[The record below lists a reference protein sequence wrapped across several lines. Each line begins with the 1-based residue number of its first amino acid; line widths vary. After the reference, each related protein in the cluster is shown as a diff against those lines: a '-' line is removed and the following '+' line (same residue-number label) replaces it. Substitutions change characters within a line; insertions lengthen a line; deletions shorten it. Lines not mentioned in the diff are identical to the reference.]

1 MKIAIAGCL
10 GRVGRT
16 LIEYVAASPHALV
29 GGTVRVGQQA
39 LAHHAFAAAGVNAPL
54 LSESVSIIYEQA
66 DAIIDFSR
74 PEHSVEIAKSA
85 ANMKKIHIC
94 GTTGLDAMQ
103 QEIFSECAKKARIV
117 LAPNMSI
124 GVNLLL
130 GLSER
135 VARALAEDFDIEIY
149 EIHHRHKVDAPSGT
163 ALALGR
169 AVAAGRGV
177 PLDEVAEY
185 ERHGVTGERLPGKIG
200 FSVARGGDVVG
211 DHTVSFAGIGE
222 RLELT
227 HRASSRMIYARGA
240 VHAAQ
245 WAERQPA
252 GLYDMQDVL
261 GLR

>member
-16 LIEYVAASPHALV
+16 LIEYIASSPHTLV
-29 GGTVRVGQQA
+29 GGTVRAGQQEVA
-39 LAHHAFAAAGVNAPL
+39 RHAFAAMGIAQPVLTDNL
-54 LSESVSIIYEQA
+54 SIIYEQV
-66 DAIIDFSR
+66 DAVIDFSR

-85 ANMKKIHIC
+85 ADMNKIHIC
-94 GTTGLDAMQ
+94 GTTGMNTAH
-103 QEIFSECAKKARIV
+103 QEIIADCATKSRIV

-135 VARALAEDFDIEIY
+135 VARTLAEDFDIEIY
-149 EIHHRHKVDAPSGT
+149 EMHHRHKIDAPSGT

-169 AVAAGRGV
+169 AAAKGRGV
-177 PLDEVAEY
+177 ALDEAAEY
-185 ERHGVTGERLPGKIG
+185 GRHGVTGERLPGKIG
-200 FSVARGGDVVG
+200 FSIARGGDVVG
-211 DHTVSFAGIGE
+211 DHTVSFAGMGE

-240 VHAAQ
+240 LHAAQ
-245 WAERQPA
+245 WAESQPS